1 MKTQKHKW
9 IIYFITATI
18 LTTIAVQFYWNYKN
32 YLQNKQRVMNEI
44 QISLDNSI
52 EQYFADLSKRSYFA
66 IVTNKNDSVNK
77 EKTSAIWKDIFK
89 SIDNPKNDSTK
100 TKNKKQDSI
109 YNTVDFRVTSI
120 NFETDDPKDFRDTSH
135 IIDSIMCDH
144 ELDYSHDKRFNNSIK
159 AITQYNKD
167 GKTGVHIEQNK
178 ASDVRVF
185 RGKRATDSL
194 KLIKGLETIFVA
206 VQNDTINP
214 KKIDSILQQ
223 QLASKNIDINYGFEY
238 FKKDTIYTTFN
249 PITSKNLKVI
259 DSKSTF
265 LGPDNRF
272 VMKYSNPSIEAL
284 KRSSTGILL
293 SLLLS
298 LAVISS
304 LFYLLKIINQ
314 QKALAEIKND
324 LISNI
329 THEFKTPITT
339 ISTALEA
346 INNFNAI
353 EDTEK
358 TKKYVSISENQ
369 IKKLHLMVEKLLE
382 TATLDSEKLLLKK
395 ETIDIVG
402 LLEKLTKKHQLLTTE
417 KHISFASDGS
427 ELPFNIDE
435 FHFENAISNL
445 IDNAIK
451 YGGNEILV
459 ALHTT
464 SNGISISVTDNGKG
478 IDKNQQDKIFDK
490 FYRIP
495 KGNTHDVKGFGIGLY
510 YTKKIIEKHNGS
522 INLHATS
529 GKTVFKINLTH
540 E

>member
-1 MKTQKHKW
+1 MKSKKYNW
-9 IIYFITATI
+9 ILYFISATI
-18 LTTIAVQFYWNYKN
+18 ITTIAVQFYWNYKN
-32 YLQNKQRVMNEI
+32 YQENKQRVMNEI
-44 QISLDNSI
+44 QISLDNAV

-66 IVTNKNDSVNK
+66 IVTDEKDTNGQGRMKNV
-77 EKTSAIWKDIFK
+77 WKNIFSK
-89 SIDNPKNDSTK
+89 IDSTHNK
-100 TKNKKQDSI
+100 SNKKNRKKDS
-109 YNTVDFRVTSI
+109 TSKVDFQITSI
-120 NFETDDPKDFRDTSH
+120 KVETDNENEFLKTTSVV
-135 IIDSIMCDH
+135 DSIMCDTIIGFN
-144 ELDYSHDKRFNNSIK
+144 YKFKNNNSVK
-159 AITQYNKD
+159 GITQFHKD
-167 GKTGVHIEQNK
+167 GKTGTHIEGNK
-178 ASDVRVF
+178 VSDVRVF

-194 KLIKGLETIFVA
+194 KLIKGLQTVFVA

-214 KKIDSILQQ
+214 VKIDSILKKELLQ
-223 QLASKNIDINYGFEY
+223 KNINVNYGFEY
-238 FKKDTIYTTFN
+238 FKSDTLQVDFIPT
-249 PITSKNLKVI
+249 PIKQFDI
-259 DSKSTF
+259 IESKSTF
-265 LGPDNRF
+265 LGPDKQF
-272 VMKYSNPSIEAL
+272 KMKYSNPSAEAL

-304 LFYLLKIINQ
+304 LFYLLKIINE
-314 QKALAEIKND
+314 QKELAEIKND

-339 ISTALEA
+339 VSTALEA

-395 ETIDIVG
+395 EQVEVIN
-402 LLEKLTKKHQLLTTE
+402 LLEKLSNKHQLLTTE
-417 KHISFASDGS
+417 KDIQFSSNAKSLF
-427 ELPFNIDE
+427 LNIDE
-435 FHFENAISNL
+435 FHFENAVSNL
-445 IDNAIK
+445 IDNAVK
-451 YGGNEILV
+451 YGGDKIDVL
-459 ALHTT
+459 L
-464 SNGISISVTDNGKG
+464 ISERDNITITVSDNGKG
-478 IDKNQQDKIFDK
+478 IDKSQQEKIFDK

-522 INLHATS
+522 INLQANP
-529 GKTVFKINLTH
+529 GKTVFKINLTN